1 MGIFINTMKQTIFG
15 FNMKKGKKMFN
26 LKSIIFMCV
35 YITFFSII
43 LTVPHVSLAQTSN
56 NEKKSTYEESK
67 KKILEKQAQLKEEIT
82 KVTAAIELKAQDELE
97 RPTSIS
103 KQRLEILL
111 KVDLVYEQQLI
122 QIKRSVELIQT
133 AVQLREELSAI
144 LAKKTVPEPPYSF
157 FLLDEYK
164 EKLIL
169 LEEQRG
175 SIAETVTSAEDSFQS
190 TKDKLRTSDQSLR
203 QIKEE
208 LEAEKKA
215 VITSPAFIIAESNN
229 RLAREEVNLQKRYLE
244 NVRFEEDIHHLKLEL
259 LNEKISFVESLIQFS
274 RKELQDRIFKI
285 EKDAITL
292 KNNLEK
298 AKTKEDLANS
308 RWLNAKKQLVDKTVS
323 PDEIEKKEKEIVNW
337 KVWDDTYQLEVEILS
352 QQIKYLDDSKKI
364 WQYRYALFHKTES
377 VDLAGWEK
385 ETEQTLEQLEREK
398 RLLIV
403 RQTDCLNEILSLEKE
418 LESAK
423 EASKTTWHIEEQLK
437 AFKTK
442 ENLFKK
448 GLESIQSTQREFQK
462 LKKDIAIEEKHKT
475 IKERLSNLLIIV
487 RQVSQYEI
495 TSIEDHPITVGKV
508 ILALVLLIAGFL
520 FSHRLT
526 AKMGKQLIKRVGL
539 TEPTAFAFQQIIHY
553 LVLVLLVLFVLNYV
567 RIPLTFFT
575 VVGGALAIGVG
586 FGSQNIVNN
595 FLSGLIL
602 MMERPIKIGDI
613 VEVENVRGTVEW
625 VGARSTRIKTFDN
638 LRLVVPNSTLLQNKV
653 INWSLSDDIVRR
665 EIIVGVQYGSPVR
678 KVESLLQQAASE
690 HSVVEKYPKPIVLF
704 DDFGDNALIFMVLIW
719 VRMSRT
725 GMAHLYIS
733 QVESDIRFRIDELF
747 RQNDIVIAFP
757 QRDVHID
764 TLKPLEVR
772 VKNE

>member
-1 MGIFINTMKQTIFG
+1 M
-15 FNMKKGKKMFN
+15 
-26 LKSIIFMCV
+26 
-35 YITFFSII
+35 
-43 LTVPHVSLAQTSN
+43 
-56 NEKKSTYEESK
+56 EE
-67 KKILEKQAQLKEEIT
+67 
-82 KVTAAIELKAQDELE
+82 
-97 RPTSIS
+97 R
-103 KQRLEILL
+103 
-111 KVDLVYEQQLI
+111 
-122 QIKRSVELIQT
+122 
-133 AVQLREELSAI
+133 
-144 LAKKTVPEPPYSF
+144 
-157 FLLDEYK
+157 
-164 EKLIL
+164 
-169 LEEQRG
+169 RG
-175 SIAETVTSAEDSFQS
+175 SIAETVKSAEDSFQAA
-190 TKDKLRTSDQSLR
+190 KEKLKTGEQNLR
-203 QIKEE
+203 RMKEE
-208 LEAEKKA
+208 LEVAKKA
-215 VITSPAFIIAESNN
+215 VMTFPAFIIAELSN
-229 RLAREEVNLQKRYLE
+229 RFAGEEVNLKKISLE
-244 NVRFEEDIHHLKLEL
+244 NVKLEKDINHLKLEL
-259 LNEKISFVESLIQFS
+259 LNDKITFLESRIQFS
-274 RKELQDRIFKI
+274 KGELQDRIFKI

-308 RWLNAKKQLVDKTVS
+308 RWLNAKEQLVDKTVS
-323 PDEIEKKEKEIVNW
+323 PDETEKKEKEIVNW
-337 KVWDDTYQLEVEILS
+337 KVWDDTYQLEVEILG

-377 VDLAGWEK
+377 VDLAGWKK

-398 RLLIV
+398 QLLIA
-403 RQTDCLNEILSLEKE
+403 RQTDCLNEILSLEKG
-418 LESAK
+418 LESVK

-448 GLESIQSTQREFQK
+448 GLESIQSTQIEFQK
-462 LKKDIAIEEKHKT
+462 LKKDITIQEQHKST
-475 IKERLSNLLIIV
+475 KERLSNLLIIV

-508 ILALVLLIAGFL
+508 IVALALLIVGFL

-526 AKMGKQLIKRVGL
+526 AQMAKQLIKRVGL
-539 TEPTAFAFQQIIHY
+539 NEAAAFALQQITHY

-575 VVGGALAIGVG
+575 LIGGALAIGVG

-665 EIIVGVQYGSPVR
+665 EILVGVQYGSPVR

-704 DDFGDNALIFMVLIW
+704 DDFGDNALTFMVLIW
-719 VRMSRT
+719 IRMSRT

-772 VKNE
+772 VKQE